1 MRIVL
6 LGAPGSGKGTQ
17 AEKLVEHY
25 NLTHLSTGD
34 ILRAEVAAGTTLGQ
48 EAKAIMDAGKLV
60 SDEIVLGM
68 IDARLE
74 EDENPEGFIL
84 DGFPRTLD
92 QAQGLSELLE
102 RLGEP
107 LDAVMYLD
115 VDPEEIMQRLLA
127 RKRADD
133 TEETIRKRI
142 DVYREQTEPLV
153 DYYDKQ
159 GLLSRI
165 DGVGSVDDIFMRIL
179 DALQSGES

>member
-25 NLTHLSTGD
+25 RLTHISTGD
-34 ILRAEVAAGTTLGQ
+34 LLRAEVAAGTTLGQ

-68 IDARLE
+68 IDAKLE
-74 EDENPEGFIL
+74 NDVGPEGFIL

-92 QAQGLSELLE
+92 QARGLDGLLE
-102 RLGEP
+102 KLGEP
-107 LDAVMYLD
+107 LDAVIYLE
-115 VDPEEIMQRLLA
+115 VDEEEIVERLLA
-127 RKRADD
+127 RKREDD

-142 DVYREQTEPLV
+142 EVYRDQTEPLV
-153 DYYDKQ
+153 RHYENE
-159 GLLSRI
+159 GLLKRVQGMGGI
-165 DGVGSVDDIFMRIL
+165 DDIFMRIL
-179 DALQSGES
+179 EALQDARS